1 MNWCFAK
8 VNHKLAEI
16 YFKGKPGKSK
26 ILGHCFVK
34 KSEYKTKKELKWLK
48 EDVKKF
54 QLIYKN
60 NKYQPS
66 RTDPDGTGK
75 PTL

>member
-1 MNWCFAK
+1 MSWCFAK

-16 YFKGKPGKSK
+16 YFEGKPGKPK

-34 KSEYKTKKELKWLK
+34 KSEYKTKKELKWID
-48 EDVKKF
+48 EDTKKF

-60 NKYQPS
+60 GKYTQK
-66 RTDPDGTGK
+66 RKLTG
-75 PTL
+75 